1 MSTQANKKAIGLFV
15 IAAIALVVG
24 IIVIFGSGKFFETR
38 NKFVAYFEGSVKGL
52 RVGAPVV
59 FRGVEIGEVT
69 RINIYVI
76 HEDQSFLIPV
86 IFEINSDSFHAIGPN
101 MKDRKKSLTGL
112 IEKGLR
118 AQLQMQSLV
127 TGQLMI
133 NIDFYP
139 NEPLSLVG
147 DKGLTLPEDLM
158 EIPTIQTPLQRIG
171 KTLEEIPLSEIMK
184 STTNSLKKIEEILT
198 SQGLRQSIDY
208 FEKTMK
214 GTRDIV
220 SQINEKIDPLSDDV
234 GQTLSNAKTLL
245 QTLNRRLNPLLASLK
260 RTSDSAD
267 STLRDTQKLVNN
279 FNGQIDTLS
288 LDFTKILDETRQT
301 LSSVNGTMEAGSPL
315 RFQIDTTMR
324 ELAQAARSIKHLA
337 NYLERNPDALIRGR
351 VQMGGE

>member
-15 IAAIALVVG
+15 IAALALVVG
-24 IIVIFGSGKFFETR
+24 IIVIFGSGKFFKAR

-86 IFEINSDSFHAIGPN
+86 IFEINSDRFHAIGPDIKHREKYLAN
-101 MKDRKKSLTGL
+101 L

-139 NEPLSLVG
+139 DKPLSLVG
-147 DKGLTLPEDLM
+147 DKGLTLPEDVM

-171 KTLEEIPLSEIMK
+171 KTLEEIPLSEI
-184 STTNSLKKIEEILT
+184 
-198 SQGLRQSIDY
+198 LR
-208 FEKTMK
+208 
-214 GTRDIV
+214 RDP
-220 SQINEKIDPLSDDV
+220 D
-234 GQTLSNAKTLL
+234 L
-245 QTLNRRLNPLLASLK
+245 QRTHPKPRL
-260 RTSDSAD
+260 
-267 STLRDTQKLVNN
+267 
-279 FNGQIDTLS
+279 F
-288 LDFTKILDETRQT
+288 
-301 LSSVNGTMEAGSPL
+301 
-315 RFQIDTTMR
+315 
-324 ELAQAARSIKHLA
+324 
-337 NYLERNPDALIRGR
+337 
-351 VQMGGE
+351 